1 MPELAEVET
10 PKNAGYMSRSRSSS
24 KEKIK
29 KEEQELK
36 ELIAKQQGEGVQEG
50 TEEAQEVSAGETRE
64 ETAVQEETLTEEEK
78 SFKTRYGDVRR
89 HLAAKEKEFDAKL
102 KELEDQLGNTKK
114 LVPPKSD
121 EDIAEWASKYP
132 DVAGIVETIAEK
144 KARQLFDKANIQL
157 EELSKAKSEATRSLA
172 ENDIRESHKDFDKL
186 RDSDE
191 FHNWVEVQP
200 KWVQNALYEN
210 TDDAASVIRVL
221 DLYKIDNGLTPSAK
235 KSKAKDAASLV
246 NKGSK
251 TNVDAEEM
259 ADTIK
264 ESDIAKMSDRQY
276 SDNVEKINTAIRSG
290 KMIYDLSGNRR

>member
-1 MPELAEVET
+1 MPELEQIET
-10 PKNAGYMSRSRSSS
+10 PKDAGYMSRTRAST
-24 KEKIK
+24 KEKIAR
-29 KEEQELK
+29 EEQELK
-36 ELIAKQQGEGVQEG
+36 ELIAKEQGERLQEG
-50 TEEAQEVSAGETRE
+50 TEEDQEVSTQQAGE
-64 ETAVQEETLTEEEK
+64 ETAVSEEALTEEEK

-102 KELEDQLGNTKK
+102 KELEDQLGSTKK

-121 EDIAEWASKYP
+121 EDIAAWAKEYP

-144 KARQLFDKANIQL
+144 KAQQLFDKANIQL
-157 EELSKAKSEATRSLA
+157 EELSKAKSEATRSRA

-186 RDSDE
+186 RDSDQ

-210 TDDAASVIRVL
+210 TDDAASVVRVL
-221 DLYKIDNGLTPSAK
+221 DLYKIDNGLSPSAK

-251 TNVDAEEM
+251 TSVDALEM

-264 ESDIAKMSDRQY
+264 ESDIAKMTDRQY
-276 SDNVEKINTAIRSG
+276 ADNAEKINAAMRSG